1 MFLVAAFCEAVRGLS
16 EVGGCLAASRMPRG
30 RAARKACEALG
41 CRRGCPCRAEFA
53 GFWPAQPLLSSH
65 IRVVSSQLELEVAF
79 GSRASSPWSDGA
91 QAIPTRREGGWKGGS
106 ERAMERPFRRVA
118 AGGPRPPGRLDASLS
133 CSAPRYKRWSPAPRS
148 SDSDGPL
155 TGPGSRTDPALAR
168 SNHKSRVSRGG
179 AMARAC
185 VSGQP
190 LLRGPMALSAR
201 RRPASVGGTN
211 GARAHGV
218 VSR

>member
-133 CSAPRYKRWSPAPRS
+133 CSAPRYKRWSPATRS

-155 TGPGSRTDPALAR
+155 TGPGPRPKQSQVGCVAR
-168 SNHKSRVSRGG
+168 WRHGK
-179 AMARAC
+179 AC

-190 LLRGPMALSAR
+190 LLPGPMALSAR
-201 RRPASVGGTN
+201 RRPASMGGTN

>member
-1 MFLVAAFCEAVRGLS
+1 MFLVVLRSCDGL
-16 EVGGCLAASRMPRG
+16 VGGCLAAARMPRG

-41 CRRGCPCRAEFA
+41 CRRGCPCRAD
-53 GFWPAQPLLSSH
+53 WPAQPLLSSH
-65 IRVVSSQLELEVAF
+65 IRVVSSQVELEA
-79 GSRASSPWSDGA
+79 GLRLTGLESLARRRTGRSDASGG
-91 QAIPTRREGGWKGGS
+91 REGGREAS
-106 ERAMERPFRRVA
+106 ERASDGGRPFRRVA
-118 AGGPRPPGRLDASLS
+118 SGGPRPPGRLDASLS

-218 VSR
+218 ASR

>member
-41 CRRGCPCRAEFA
+41 CRRGCPCRAD
-53 GFWPAQPLLSSH
+53 WPAQPLLSSH
-65 IRVVSSQLELEVAF
+65 IRVVSSQVELEA
-79 GSRASSPWSDGA
+79 GLRLTGLESLARRRTGRSDASGG
-91 QAIPTRREGGWKGGS
+91 REGGREAS
-106 ERAMERPFRRVA
+106 ERASDGGRPFRRVA
-118 AGGPRPPGRLDASLS
+118 SGGPRPPGRLDASLS
-133 CSAPRYKRWSPAPRS
+133 CSAPRYKRWSPATRS

-155 TGPGSRTDPALAR
+155 TGPGPRPKQSQVGCVAR
-168 SNHKSRVSRGG
+168 WRHGK
-179 AMARAC
+179 AC

-190 LLRGPMALSAR
+190 LLPGPMALSAR
-201 RRPASVGGTN
+201 RRPASMGGTN